1 MQEIF
6 DFWSF
11 LRRRDVA
18 TVNVTITQLA
28 VLNSTYLDLRARVK
42 IVSRNE
48 FLLCLPS
55 RLNFT
60 LWPIWRNDHLG
71 SKVSLSYASAF

>member
-48 FLLCLPS
+48 FLLCLP
-55 RLNFT
+55 
-60 LWPIWRNDHLG
+60 I
-71 SKVSLSYASAF
+71 A